1 MPQYTHLVLSG
12 GGLSGVVYIGAF
24 RYLYEHSLHDS
35 IKTVSGTSIGALFGL
50 LFVLGVST
58 EVMERAFSNL
68 FHDLVSFDIT
78 DVFSL
83 ATKMGMHPGIDLDKL
98 LELIMDVD
106 VNVRRLTFKR
116 LSRKYGKSLQ
126 VCATNVATMA
136 PTYFSEET
144 TPDVLVID
152 AIRASMAIPI
162 IFMPVTIDGALYI
175 DGGIVHCIPLGRGR
189 GASTSE
195 TLVLSLSTKSHTQY
209 QYPMSEDADVGVG
222 IGNLMTYISNIINT
236 HIQNQQA
243 HDIILSKYPHYILIT
258 DIPMHPMS
266 FELHDSTVCMT
277 VPQQVRDCINHG
289 YDVLQ
294 KHTMEL

>member
-24 RYLYEHSLHDS
+24 RYLYENGLHDS

-68 FHDLVSFDIT
+68 SHDLVSIDIT

-98 LELIMDVD
+98 LKSSMDVD
-106 VNVRRLTFKR
+106 VRRMTFKR
-116 LSRKYGKSLQ
+116 LSRKYGKSLH

-136 PTYFSEET
+136 PTYFSDET

-162 IFMPVTIDGALYI
+162 VFMPVTIDGAPYI
-175 DGGIVHCIPLGRGR
+175 DGGIVHCIPLGHCRGNE
-189 GASTSE
+189 SE
-195 TLVLSLSTKSHTQY
+195 TLILSLSTKSLTQY
-209 QYPMSEDADVGVG
+209 QYPMSEHADVGVG
-222 IGNLMTYISNIINT
+222 IGNLLTYISNIINT

-243 HDIILSKYPHYILIT
+243 HDVILSKYPHYILIT
-258 DIPMHPMS
+258 DIPMPPMS

-277 VPQQVRDCINHG
+277 VPQQVRDCIDHG

-294 KHTMEL
+294 KHTMKL